1 MNHMPDW
8 TTPADLRDQVLKV
21 WNKGLVLSARI
32 TGAPLFPLALRL
44 RRPESRAYGEN
55 FEAVRNWV
63 RALEIGA
70 RARRGFGY
78 DIEWID
84 INHRQLGRNRIPDRI
99 AVPTEA
105 DALKLIGMER
115 TAARFEQ
122 LCRSTERSFPILA
135 KWLARKPFVALDHD
149 RDWSAILAVLAWF
162 RDHPNSNLYLRQLD
176 IEGVDTK
183 FIESRRPLLGELLA
197 AVLERTAD
205 LQSGGSQTFEQ
216 RYGLKSKPPLVRFRA
231 LDKSLAI
238 GGLLDVATPVA
249 QFASLAI
256 PARRVFITE
265 NEVNGLAFPDVE
277 QSIVVFGMGKSVNL
291 LRSAV
296 WLQNREIYY
305 WGDIDTHGFA
315 MLDQLRAILPGARS
329 LLMDLE
335 TLLAH
340 RALWVCEDTPFRG
353 ALPRLHTDERELFDA
368 LVNNRFGEK
377 VRLEQ
382 ERVSFGLVQRAI
394 QNVASQP
401 CEVDAGQG

>member
-1 MNHMPDW
+1 MPDW

-21 WNKGLVLSARI
+21 WNKGLILAARI

-44 RRPESRAYGEN
+44 RRPDSRAYGEN
-55 FEAVRNWV
+55 FGAVRNWI
-63 RALEIGA
+63 RALEVGA

-84 INHRQLGRNRIPDRI
+84 INHRQLGRNRVPDRI

-122 LCRSTERSFPILA
+122 LCRSTERSFPILV
-135 KWLARKPFVALDHD
+135 KWLARKPFVALDQD

-183 FIESRRPLLGELLA
+183 FIESRKPLLGELLA
-197 AVLERTAD
+197 AGVERTAD
-205 LQSGGSQTFEQ
+205 LQSGVSQTFEQ
-216 RYGLKSKPPLVRFRA
+216 RYGLKSKPPLIRFRA

-249 QFASLAI
+249 QFGSLAT

-265 NEVNGLAFPDVE
+265 NEVNGLAFPDVK

-315 MLDQLRAILPGARS
+315 MLDQLRAILPAARS

-353 ALPRLHTDERELFDA
+353 ALSRLHTEERELFDA

-394 QNVASQP
+394 QDVASQP
-401 CEVDAGQG
+401 CEIDAGHG

>member
-1 MNHMPDW
+1 MPDW
-8 TTPADLRDQVLKV
+8 TTPADLRDQVLRV
-21 WNKGLVLSARI
+21 WNKGLILAARI
-32 TGAPLFPLALRL
+32 TGTPLFPLALRL
-44 RRPESRAYGEN
+44 RRPDARAYGEN
-55 FEAVRNWV
+55 FEAVRNWI
-63 RALEIGA
+63 RALEIGS

-78 DIEWID
+78 DIEWTD

-115 TAARFEQ
+115 TAERFEQ
-122 LCRSTERSFPILA
+122 LCHSSERSFPILA
-135 KWLARKPFVALDHD
+135 KWLARKPFVALDRD
-149 RDWSAILAVLAWF
+149 RDWSRILAVLAWF

-183 FIESRRPLLGELLA
+183 FIESRKPLLGELLA
-197 AVLERTAD
+197 VVLERTAD
-205 LQSGGSQTFEQ
+205 LQSGASQTFEQ
-216 RYGLKSKPPLVRFRA
+216 RYGLKGKPPLVRFRA

-238 GGLLDVATPVA
+238 GGLLDVATPFA
-249 QFASLAI
+249 QFASLTI

-277 QSIVVFGMGKSVNL
+277 QSIVVFGMGKSLNL

-296 WLQNREIYY
+296 WLQSREIYY

-315 MLDQLRAILPGARS
+315 MLDQLRAILPAARS
-329 LLMDLE
+329 LLMDRE
-335 TLLAH
+335 TLFAH
-340 RALWVCEDTPFRG
+340 RALWVCEDTPFRSD
-353 ALPRLHTDERELFDA
+353 LPRLQADERELFDA

-394 QNVASQP
+394 QDVVSATLR
-401 CEVDAGQG
+401 V